1 MNKRVSLLIAV
12 TLATIISC
20 SDETTVYQDDLED
33 GLVLEEN
40 EAKLQE
46 SVSFTKAGVLDI
58 LEQDALTN
66 KFGSLTGKPD
76 EQAGDYPLTLVAQID
91 PPSYGSS
98 QLTATHVH
106 LDGNYAYVSYNTPGQ
121 DYFGAVQVIN
131 IGNPNNPRVTSQLI
145 YLNADMNAIQYDNG
159 YVYVVGGVDSEKSVR
174 ATSNSLIAKIAAS
187 GGRLSTRG
195 ISYGF
200 QEGFNANAVLVNGS
214 SVMVTSGRDGTLTS
228 YNKNDLSITNE
239 VMFSDLRSLSV
250 DGGNIALLDASS
262 GVRVLNSG
270 FQQIKEIPISTDFGS
285 ASKKTIDFS
294 GDKIIVA
301 EADKGAGVYSYS
313 SGNLL
318 EYIPILINPEG
329 VAESDINTNAV
340 AINDDIILMANGGAG
355 LCLAEKGADNSDVY
369 GIIALDGSTN
379 FVESKDDY
387 VFAASGREG
396 LQIIKL
402 NRPSESLASRC
413 ATLPLYSGSSKLV
426 VPSGT
431 TAEYQ
436 GAKRFNNINVS
447 GSLLL
452 CGSWTVNNRVFV
464 RDDALFEMFGTIT
477 VGRNNRRRNVTVEEG
492 ATLRIEGNMTIYGD
506 LVLEDG
512 STIEFLGTDSVANIF
527 GSVIKNGSVTVSG
540 TFDDVRNKF

>member
-1 MNKRVSLLIAV
+1 MSKRISVLMAFL
-12 TLATIISC
+12 LATIFSC
-20 SDETTVYQDDLED
+20 SDETTVFHDDLED

-46 SVSFTKAGVLDI
+46 SISFTKAGVLDI

-66 KFGSLTGKPD
+66 KLSSLTGKPD
-76 EQAGDYPLTLVAQID
+76 EQAGDYPLTLVAQVD
-91 PPSYGSS
+91 PPRYGSS
-98 QLTATHVH
+98 ELTATHVH

-121 DYFGAVQVIN
+121 VYFGGIQVIN
-131 IGNPNNPRVTSQLI
+131 IGNPNNPRVTSQLV

-159 YVYVVGGVDSEKSVR
+159 YVYVVGGVDAEKSVR
-174 ATSNSLIAKIAAS
+174 ATDNSLIAKIGVS
-187 GGRLSTRG
+187 GGRLNTRD
-195 ISYGF
+195 ITYGF
-200 QEGFNANAVLVNGS
+200 QVGFNANSVLVNGS
-214 SVMVTSGRDGTLTS
+214 TVMVTSGRDGTLTA
-228 YNKNDLSITNE
+228 YNKSDLSIANE
-239 VMFSDLRSLSV
+239 VMYSDLRSV
-250 DGGNIALLDASS
+250 AEDGGNIALLDASS
-262 GVRVLNSG
+262 GVRVLNSA
-270 FQQIKEIPISTDFGS
+270 FQPIKEIPISTDFGP

-294 GDKIIVA
+294 GDQIIVA

-313 SGNLL
+313 SGSLL

-340 AINDDIILMANGGAG
+340 AINEDIILMANGGAG
-355 LCLAEKGADNSDVY
+355 LCLSEKGDNNTNVY

-379 FVESKDDY
+379 FVASKDDY

-402 NRPSESLASRC
+402 NRPSESLAARC
-413 ATLPLYSGSSKLV
+413 ATLPVYSGSSKLV
-426 VPSGT
+426 VASGS

-447 GSLLL
+447 GALLL

-464 RDDALFEMFGTIT
+464 RDDALFEMFGTLT

-492 ATLRIEGNMTIYGD
+492 ATLRIEGNLTIYGD
-506 LVLEDG
+506 LVLEDDA
-512 STIEFLGTDSVANIF
+512 TVEFLGSDSVVNIF
-527 GSVIKNGSVTVSG
+527 GDVERNGSVTVSG
-540 TFDDVRNKF
+540 TFDDVQNKF

>member
-1 MNKRVSLLIAV
+1 MAFL
-12 TLATIISC
+12 LATIFSC
-20 SDETTVYQDDLED
+20 SDETTVFHDDLED

-46 SVSFTKAGVLDI
+46 SISFTKAGVLDI

-66 KFGSLTGKPD
+66 KLSSLTGKPD
-76 EQAGDYPLTLVAQID
+76 EQAGDYPLTLVAQVD
-91 PPSYGSS
+91 PPRYGSS
-98 QLTATHVH
+98 ELTATHVH

-121 DYFGAVQVIN
+121 VYFGGIQVIN
-131 IGNPNNPRVTSQLI
+131 IGNPNNPRVTSQLV

-159 YVYVVGGVDSEKSVR
+159 YVYVVGGVDAEKSVR
-174 ATSNSLIAKIAAS
+174 ATDNSLIAKIGVS
-187 GGRLSTRG
+187 GGRLNTRD
-195 ISYGF
+195 ITYGF
-200 QEGFNANAVLVNGS
+200 QVGFNANSVLVNGS
-214 SVMVTSGRDGTLTS
+214 TVMVTSGRDGTLTA
-228 YNKNDLSITNE
+228 YNKSDLSIANE
-239 VMFSDLRSLSV
+239 VMYSDLRSV
-250 DGGNIALLDASS
+250 AEDGGNIALLDASS
-262 GVRVLNSG
+262 GVRVLNSA
-270 FQQIKEIPISTDFGS
+270 FQPIKEIPISTDFGP

-294 GDKIIVA
+294 GDQIIVA

-313 SGNLL
+313 SGSLL

-340 AINDDIILMANGGAG
+340 AINEDIILMANGGAG
-355 LCLAEKGADNSDVY
+355 LCLSEKGDNNTNVY

-379 FVESKDDY
+379 FVASKDDY

-402 NRPSESLASRC
+402 NRPSESLAARC
-413 ATLPLYSGSSKLV
+413 ATLPVYSGSSKLV
-426 VPSGT
+426 VASGS

-447 GSLLL
+447 GALLL

-464 RDDALFEMFGTIT
+464 RDDALFEMFGTLT

-492 ATLRIEGNMTIYGD
+492 ATLRIEGNLTIYGD
-506 LVLEDG
+506 LVLEDDA
-512 STIEFLGTDSVANIF
+512 TVEFLGSDSVVNIF
-527 GSVIKNGSVTVSG
+527 GDVERNGSVTVSG
-540 TFDDVRNKF
+540 TFDDVQNKF